1 MLTLGKTVRSDE
13 GEFGG
18 GNSLYFLLNVW
29 KSKNTQKLRYKI
41 LLVGKSKTEN

>member
-1 MLTLGKTVRSDE
+1 MLTLGKTARSGE
-13 GEFGG
+13 GEFW